1 MQENA
6 VKRKELKL
14 HLQRKNL
21 INEDLKNKM
30 ETYEKELKSKNEEL

>member
-1 MQENA
+1 M
-6 VKRKELKL
+6 KL

-30 ETYEKELKSKNEEL
+30 STFEKELKEKDNELYAFLFD